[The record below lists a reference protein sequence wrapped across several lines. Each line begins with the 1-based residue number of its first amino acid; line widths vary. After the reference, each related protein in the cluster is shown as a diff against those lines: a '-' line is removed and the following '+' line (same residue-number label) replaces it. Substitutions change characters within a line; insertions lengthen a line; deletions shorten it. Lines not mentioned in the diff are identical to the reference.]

1 MDSSSEDCLLNCL
14 RIRKFDDF
22 YASPRHYV
30 RVKVHNDRNL
40 LYLHGL
46 KLPNRT
52 THFDVVFRTM
62 LVQCLLLLV
71 VLNSNLQI
79 GSNCTLVLVKFQFHS
94 LIVSSGGSRGEA
106 WGARTH
112 PSYFGQKKIKG
123 RKKSWPGKQNKTAPP
138 PPAPL
143 AEGLDASLVTAVV

>member
-1 MDSSSEDCLLNCL
+1 MDSSFEDCLLNCL

-22 YASPRHYV
+22 YAPPRHYV

-40 LYLHGL
+40 LYLNEL

-52 THFDVVFRTM
+52 IHLDVAFRTM
-62 LVQCLLLLV
+62 LLQCLLLLV

-79 GSNCTLVLVKFQFHS
+79 GSNCTLVLVKFQFHT

-112 PSYFGQKKIKG
+112 PALFLAKENKRKEEKLTGQA
-123 RKKSWPGKQNKTAPP
+123 KQNRPP
-138 PPAPL
+138 P
-143 AEGLDASLVTAVV
+143 